1 MVLLYICLIIYLVFQ
16 AMDFKDLIPEEKKG
30 ELTTLICTMDRA
42 IDVDGARQLESSG
55 EVGDESES
63 KLVLQRAMQT
73 IKSLE
78 SELDFKKRVSSNLQE
93 YLLERNSYIQLL
105 EATFNK
111 YNWPDDYPAS
121 DPLVDK
127 IEWFGR
133 VLACTE
139 DAAET
144 SKEQVEILGVNCESH
159 NPSKEV
165 LVAKL
170 AAFGK
175 EVEKEEPGRDAVL
188 GEALQKIESLE
199 SELEFKKSVSANLQ
213 EYLLE
218 RNSYIQQLEAT
229 IGKYNWPHDYPVSA
243 PLVHKIEYFGKVLA
257 CPGDAV
263 ENMKEQMEIPGV
275 KCETHNSSKE
285 VLVAKLAAFGKEV
298 EKEEPGRDA
307 VLGEALQK
315 IESLQGELEF
325 KKSVSANL
333 QENLL
338 ERNSYIQQLEAAV
351 GKYNWPHD
359 YPVSAPL
366 VDKIEWFGK
375 VLACT
380 EDAVGNPKEQMEVPG
395 GNCQPE
401 KSSKE
406 VLVAKLA
413 AFGKEVEKEEPE
425 SDTVLVP
432 QESQEEL
439 QYPHSV
445 SSPFDSE
452 TKSKKRSFLFVSKES
467 LQEVEATFRK
477 FSWPNGYPENA
488 PVCGRIE
495 WLARFFVPSTSA
507 LARESLDYN
516 PTLPDGI
523 SETTTPVCKKMAV
536 RHATGVERSAEKVDG
551 NATFEQVQERLT
563 TLQDQ
568 RTSLETEMDTTRVCS
583 CSRGSSLEGKSFIQP
598 VEGTLEK
605 CAWANDHTSAATL
618 TDQVEWLAE
627 AFSAMKPEV
636 VRKSMGAETA
646 EIFLTKLSYVTGL
659 REALAGDRS
668 FMASPTDSKY
678 SQSGSAVNGS
688 PMHIFSMGDMAS
700 VSKNDDNTT
709 EYELSSLRQSL
720 EVMEYKELLE
730 STFQKF
736 SWSNDYP
743 SNASLVNKIEWLGKT
758 YGVREARSN
767 DSQIS
772 DSAEVETIGQLG
784 SFIAAEDAV
793 AVDNC
798 KEAETISKSIPA
810 EVDCADGKLVVLEK
824 KIRALEGELDFKR
837 DVSSGLLQSLMER
850 NSYIQAIEVAVGK
863 FDWPEGYPS
872 GGSLMDKIEWVGSTF
887 TIVDGLGDIEEEN
900 FLTSES
906 SGDPESSM
914 ELFLALKETLVAK
927 QAAFTRQA
935 SREKYEKDAALRQTR
950 DTIADLEST
959 ISVLE
964 NDLEYNRGVSSG
976 LQESLVESN
985 GYIQMVEGVL
995 GKFNWPGDYP
1005 LTESLSNRI
1014 QWLGETFGSVKQGE
1028 TDEANEKIEKCN
1040 GENDFYTPSKEILA
1054 AKLVALTTQFSEQK
1068 SERDVALLEA
1078 HKRIVAMEKSIVSL
1092 ESELEVKKGVS
1103 SALQQSLLEENR
1115 YIQMVEGT
1123 LDKCCWPD
1131 DYPSTAPLND
1141 KIEWLVEHLASANEE
1156 LGTYKES
1163 SSVISSRLSELSEK
1177 TVFLNTELS
1186 CVNREKEALAVKCA
1200 VLADQV
1206 IEEISA
1212 RDAALQEANG
1222 RVGAMQCSINVLE
1235 GKCEQEEKLL
1245 CDLQQCFQEK
1255 SIQLNLVEDAVS
1267 KMVYLEEFPSAAS
1280 VNDQIMWLANA
1291 LISAQEEV
1299 DRLRTS
1305 SALMSTAQEELH
1317 RKADTY
1323 RSEKEVLDMKLRE
1336 LLGNEQLVCTLQK
1349 ALSSQELELAELR
1362 KKVTEVAAD
1371 VSAQETENQVQLVI
1385 LNNSFHANL
1394 AITSCGGAYI
1404 K

>member
-1 MVLLYICLIIYLVFQ
+1 
-16 AMDFKDLIPEEKKG
+16 MDLKDLIPEEKKG
-30 ELTTLICTMDRA
+30 ELTTLIYTMDRT
-42 IDVDGARQLESSG
+42 IDVDGAPQLESSG
-55 EVGDESES
+55 EVGEESES

-78 SELDFKKRVSSNLQE
+78 SELEFKKRVSSNLQE

-105 EATFNK
+105 EATFDK

-121 DPLVDK
+121 APLVDK

-133 VLACTE
+133 VHTCTE
-139 DAAET
+139 EAAE
-144 SKEQVEILGVNCESH
+144 KQMEIPGVNCESH
-159 NPSKEV
+159 KSSKELLVAKLAAFGKQVEKEPERDAVLREALQKIESLESDLEFKKSVSATLQGYLLERNSYIQQLEATIGKYKWPHDYPVAAPLVHKIEYFGKVLACPEDGGENLKEQMEIPGVKCESHNSSKEV

-175 EVEKEEPGRDAVL
+175 EAEKEEPGRDAVL

-199 SELEFKKSVSANLQ
+199 GELEFKKNVLANLQ
-213 EYLLE
+213 ENLLE
-218 RNSYIQQLEAT
+218 RNSFIQQLEAA
-229 IGKYNWPHDYPVSA
+229 IGKYNWPHDFPVSS
-243 PLVHKIEYFGKVLA
+243 PLVEKIEYFGKVLA
-257 CPGDAV
+257 CPEDAV
-263 ENMKEQMEIPGV
+263 ENLKEQMEIPGV
-275 KCETHNSSKE
+275 KCESHN
-285 VLVAKLAAFGKEV
+285 
-298 EKEEPGRDA
+298 
-307 VLGEALQK
+307 
-315 IESLQGELEF
+315 
-325 KKSVSANL
+325 
-333 QENLL
+333 
-338 ERNSYIQQLEAAV
+338 
-351 GKYNWPHD
+351 
-359 YPVSAPL
+359 
-366 VDKIEWFGK
+366 
-375 VLACT
+375 
-380 EDAVGNPKEQMEVPG
+380 
-395 GNCQPE
+395 
-401 KSSKE
+401 SSKE

-425 SDTVLVP
+425 SDTVLAS
-432 QESQEEL
+432 QESKEEL
-439 QYPHSV
+439 KYPHSV

-452 TKSKKRSFLFVSKES
+452 TKSKKRSFLSVSKES
-467 LQEVEATFRK
+467 MQEVEATFRK
-477 FSWPNGYPENA
+477 FSWPNGYPVNA
-488 PVCGRIE
+488 PVCGKIE
-495 WLARFFVPSTSA
+495 WLARFFVSSTSA

-536 RHATGVERSAEKVDG
+536 RHAAGVESFAEKLDS
-551 NATFEQVQERLT
+551 NATLEQVQDRLT

-568 RTSLETEMDTTRVCS
+568 RTSLESEMDATTVCS
-583 CSRGSSLEGKSFIQP
+583 CSRGSSFEGKSFIRP

-605 CAWANDHTSAATL
+605 CVWANDHTSPATL

-668 FMASPTDSKY
+668 FVASPTDSKC
-678 SQSGSAVNGS
+678 SQSGSAVIGS
-688 PMHIFSMGDMAS
+688 PMHIFSMRDMAS
-700 VSKNDDNTT
+700 VSKNDDNTA
-709 EYELSSLRQSL
+709 EYELTSLQQSL

-743 SNASLVNKIEWLGKT
+743 SNASLVNKIEWLGKAF
-758 YGVREARSN
+758 GVREATSN

-772 DSAEVETIGQLG
+772 DSAEVETVGQLG
-784 SFIAAEDAV
+784 SYIAAEDAV

-798 KEAETISKSIPA
+798 KEAETISESIPA
-810 EVDCADGKLVVLEK
+810 EVDCADVVHGKLVVLEK

-887 TIVDGLGDIEEEN
+887 TTVDGIGDIEEEN
-900 FLTSES
+900 FLTSGS

-1005 LTESLSNRI
+1005 LTESLSNRS
-1014 QWLGETFGSVKQGE
+1014 QWLGETFGSVKQGVS
-1028 TDEANEKIEKCN
+1028 DEANEKNDKCN

-1123 LDKCCWPD
+1123 LDRCCWPD

-1141 KIEWLVEHLASANEE
+1141 KIEWLVEHFASANEE
-1156 LGTYKES
+1156 LGTYKKLS
-1163 SSVISSRLSELSEK
+1163 GVISSRLSELSEE

-1186 CVNREKEALAVKCA
+1186 CVNREKEALAVKYA

-1206 IEEISA
+1206 IEEVSA
-1212 RDAALQEANG
+1212 RDAALQEANE
-1222 RVGAMQCSINVLE
+1222 RVGAMQCFINVLE
-1235 GKCEQEEKLL
+1235 GKCEQEKKSL
-1245 CDLQQCFQEK
+1245 CDLQRCFQEK
-1255 SIQLNLVEDAVS
+1255 SIQLNLIEDAVS

-1280 VNDQIMWLANA
+1280 VNDQIMWLANT
-1291 LISAQEEV
+1291 LVSTQEEV

-1305 SALMSTAQEELH
+1305 SDLMSSAQEELH
-1317 RKADTY
+1317 RKADIY
-1323 RSEKEVLDMKLRE
+1323 RLEKEGLDMKLRE
-1336 LLGNEQLVCTLQK
+1336 LLANEQLVCTLQN
-1349 ALSSQELELAELR
+1349 ALSSRELELAELS
-1362 KKVTEVAAD
+1362 KKMTEVAAD
-1371 VSAQETENQVQLVI
+1371 VSAQEIENQVQLVI

-1394 AITSCGGAYI
+1394 AITSYGGAYI
-1404 K
+1404 N